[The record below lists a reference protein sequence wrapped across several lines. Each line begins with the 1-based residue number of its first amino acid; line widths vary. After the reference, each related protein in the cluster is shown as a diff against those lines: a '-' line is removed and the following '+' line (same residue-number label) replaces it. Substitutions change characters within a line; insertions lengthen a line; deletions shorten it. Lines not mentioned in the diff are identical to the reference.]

1 MCETVTDESAALIL
15 PLEDMIMNNPIDS
28 SGVTVVAIAGAI
40 AGGIS
45 RVLIQ

>member
-1 MCETVTDESAALIL
+1 MRPTVTDESAALIL

-28 SGVTVVAIAGAI
+28 SGVTVVSI
-40 AGGIS
+40 AGGIAGGIA